1 MAYVKELN
9 DLRAANT
16 KGNHHYHFH
25 HCNYNHHHYH
35 YNNSFRN
42 VDGISRREWPT
53 AGSYTNPNSQSKERV
68 SGDIV

>member
-42 VDGISRREWPT
+42 VDGISRRE
-53 AGSYTNPNSQSKERV
+53 
-68 SGDIV
+68 